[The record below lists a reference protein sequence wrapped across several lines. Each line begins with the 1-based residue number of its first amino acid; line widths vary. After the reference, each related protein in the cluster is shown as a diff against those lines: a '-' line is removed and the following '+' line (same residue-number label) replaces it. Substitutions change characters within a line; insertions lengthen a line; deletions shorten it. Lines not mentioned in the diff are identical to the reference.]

1 MSIYFITY
9 VSYVTDVKLL
19 IVEIKTKN
27 LEKQIIVQSYK
38 FYFKVQI

>member
-19 IVEIKTKN
+19 IVEIKTEN
-27 LEKQIIVQSYK
+27 LEKQIIMQSYK
-38 FYFKVQI
+38 FYFKI

>member
-1 MSIYFITY
+1 MFIYFITY

-19 IVEIKTKN
+19 TVEIKTEN